1 MPISAQHTRFIY
13 PDYVSPLPADDLIR
27 FAQKKQEMYDEG
39 RSLIQKQI
47 DTYGQIRSQLVR
59 DQDKEYFDKTMTGLV
74 KAVNQSAG
82 LDFSNKANVQAV
94 LNIGKPLENDTNLIN
109 SIRSSQNY
117 TKMME
122 DYRKLDPKFKS
133 PSNDR
138 VFFKDIK
145 SWMDNPS
152 IGSTLNYNQYKPYA
166 DGVVK
171 KWGEIEKSLKPNIET
186 VYEQSPDGR
195 WITKQKISG
204 VDQERFMKAYYG
216 ALTPQEQEQLR
227 MDAEYDLE
235 VQGKENVF
243 ANWQQSQISNLNAYD
258 NQVKDFEGKVRL
270 AESKLGKNDP
280 KTLQLQAELTKARM
294 YRDATA
300 DKASKTLDVLSDN
313 ELISHLIDEKVFNAA
328 EGYAYKQVESDL
340 QENKYTLEAYKS
352 SLNLNEYEAKAKIDI
367 KKAAMLD
374 NMGLSTSGDGSRKTT
389 TPVGFNPAK
398 ESDLAPDKFN
408 TYQDFSDL
416 TSLNPEQN
424 NKFLNGILSLSSLKL
439 SDDKKSI
446 VGNFSVDKEGRKKSK
461 SSVQDILNLANAE
474 NDLNVASTTQLTNLL
489 GENREIYLHK
499 LKGLLTKLQE
509 DPEELIKYTV
519 QQGDK
524 LFIRKQRAKDF
535 LKEDAAS
542 VLPFVNQVG
551 VSIEKD

>member
-1 MPISAQHTRFIY
+1 MPISAQHTRFVY
-13 PDYVSPLPADDLIR
+13 PDYVSPLPADDLIK

-39 RSLIQKQI
+39 RSLVQKQI

-59 DQDKEYFDKTMTGLV
+59 DQDKEYFDKSMAGLV
-74 KAVNQSAG
+74 KAINQSAG
-82 LDFSNKANVQAV
+82 LDFSNKSNVQAV
-94 LNIGKPLENDTNLIN
+94 LNIGRPLENDSNLIN

-117 TKMME
+117 SKMME
-122 DYRKLDPKFKS
+122 DYRKLDPKLRA

-138 VFFKDIK
+138 AFFKDIK

-152 IGSTLNYNQYKPYA
+152 IGSSLNYNQYKPYA

-171 KWGEIEKSLKPNIET
+171 KWGEIEKSLKPTIET

-195 WITKQKISG
+195 WITKQKVSG

-235 VQGKENVF
+235 IRGKENVF
-243 ANWQQSQISNLNAYD
+243 ANWQQSQLSNLNAYD

-280 KTLQLQAELTKARM
+280 KTLQLQAELTKAKM

-300 DKASKTLDVLSDN
+300 DKASKTLDVLGDN
-313 ELISHLIDEKVFNAA
+313 ELISHLIDDKVFNAA

-352 SLNLNEYEAKAKIDI
+352 SMNLSEYQAKAQIDI
-367 KKAAMLD
+367 QKAAVLD
-374 NMGLSTSGDGSRKTT
+374 SMGLSTSGDGSKKAS
-389 TPVGFNPAK
+389 TPAGFSSAK
-398 ESDLAPDKFN
+398 ESDLSPDKFN

-416 TSLNPEQN
+416 TSLSPQENS
-424 NKFLNGILSLSSLKL
+424 KFLNGLLSLSSLKL
-439 SDDKKSI
+439 SDDKKSV
-446 VGNFSVDKEGRKKSK
+446 VGNFSVDKQGRKKSN
-461 SSVQDILNLANAE
+461 STVQDILDIANSE
-474 NDLNVASTTQLTNLL
+474 NSLSVAATTQLSNIL
-489 GENREIYLHK
+489 GENREIYLYK
-499 LKGLLTKLQE
+499 LKGLFSKLQE
-509 DPEELIKYTV
+509 NPEELIKYTV

-524 LFIRKQRAKDF
+524 TFIRKQRAKDF
-535 LKEDAAS
+535 LKEDADV
-542 VLPFVNQVG
+542 VLPFINQVG
-551 VSIEKD
+551 VSIDE